1 MLEAKHLSYIN
12 IPTIDNIKASSDKK
26 IYPRRAIFTVWK
38 ISIILYTVFFYHN
51 AYGRHRKH
59 SLLYEGRKYQKMK
72 LKLLTVCAV
81 GTVLILCSGCGKA
94 ASDSTPEY
102 DEGSY
107 ETVASALSESEAAA
121 TSQSETETEG
131 ESAMSGELLKNTEDL
146 SQNISS
152 TEAAEEATYCTSMDE
167 DRKSVV

>member
-81 GTVLILCSGCGKA
+81 GTVLRSEERRVGKECR
-94 ASDSTPEY
+94 SRWSPY
-102 DEGSY
+102 H
-107 ETVASALSESEAAA
+107 
-121 TSQSETETEG
+121 
-131 ESAMSGELLKNTEDL
+131 
-146 SQNISS
+146 
-152 TEAAEEATYCTSMDE
+152 
-167 DRKSVV
+167 